1 MIRKTLILGLL
12 CCLSASADVIVL
24 KDGKTVEWR
33 SLTAVN
39 DGYEVVTS
47 KGERLSIKKADIDRI
62 VIEDDKEKG
71 VALTGATFTF
81 EKKKSTT
88 IDLLPKVI
96 LKGEDTIGNW
106 KFAGGQLVA
115 GASGAERPRTPLDF
129 VPPEE
134 YDLTV
139 TLEAKDQ
146 VCQLAVGLVG
156 GGKQVAYHFDA
167 FGGTQSCLALIGGA
181 NGEVVPGRVFQ
192 PNKPKTVKFMVRKE
206 ALIVQVEG
214 KDFWSWKADWK
225 QVALH
230 PSVAIRPKDKL
241 FLVICDG
248 TWKISAMSLTQ
259 PK

>member
-1 MIRKTLILGLL
+1 MLYKTATLALL
-12 CCLSASADVIVL
+12 MCLSASADVIVL

-39 DGYEVVTS
+39 DGYEVVTP
-47 KGERLSIKKADIDRI
+47 KGEKLSIKKADIDRI
-62 VIEDDKEKG
+62 VIEEEKG

-96 LKGEDTIGNW
+96 LKGEETIGNW
-106 KFAGGQLVA
+106 KFTGGQLTA

-134 YDLTV
+134 YDLTL

-146 VCQLAVGLVG
+146 VSQLAVGLVG
-156 GGKQVAYHFDA
+156 GGNQVAYHFDA

-192 PNKPKTVKFMVRKE
+192 PGKPKTVKFMVRKE

-225 QVALH
+225 RVSLH

-248 TWKISAMSLTQ
+248 TWKISAMTLTQ